1 VLLHLSHRLF
11 GFFILIFALLSLFD
25 KENRKINALLFLL
38 ILLIITFGLL
48 SVYSLLSP
56 TMVSMHYALTLLAIG
71 ISFWRSVN

>member
-1 VLLHLSHRLF
+1 
-11 GFFILIFALLSLFD
+11 
-25 KENRKINALLFLL
+25 LFLL

-71 ISFWRSVN
+71 LSFWRSVK